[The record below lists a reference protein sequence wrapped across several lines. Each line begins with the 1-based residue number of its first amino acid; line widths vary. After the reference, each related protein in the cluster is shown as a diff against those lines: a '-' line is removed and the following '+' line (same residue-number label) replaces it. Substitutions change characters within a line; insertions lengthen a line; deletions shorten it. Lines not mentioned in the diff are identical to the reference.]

1 MAKTIKINSFTQ
13 DSPDSFRAT
22 GTVEGK
28 AFVAKTILWGPKG
41 QREPIFKVFEASEDG
56 ETHLKMAASSFSRGE
71 RISIARHLKLERIRR
86 EEVADV
92 TNLTVKE
99 LRQFCKERGVSG
111 AHAKG
116 VRKNDLVKLAA
127 SA

>member
-1 MAKTIKINSFTQ
+1 MAKTIEITSFTQ
-13 DSPDSFRAT
+13 DSPDSFSAT

-41 QREPIFKVFEASEDG
+41 DRQPIFKVFEASEVG
-56 ETHLKMAASSFSRGE
+56 EAHLKMAASSFNRGE
-71 RISIARHLKLERIRR
+71 RISIARRLKEERLRR
-86 EEVADV
+86 EAVADV
-92 TNLTVKE
+92 ADLTVKE
-99 LRQFCKERGVSG
+99 LRQLCKERGVSG

-116 VRKNDLVKLAA
+116 IRKDDLIKLAA

>member
-1 MAKTIKINSFTQ
+1 MAKTIEITSFTQ
-13 DSPDSFRAT
+13 DSPDSFSAT

-41 QREPIFKVFEASEDG
+41 DRQPIFKVFEASEDG
-56 ETHLKMAASSFSRGE
+56 EAHLKMAASSFNRGE
-71 RISIARHLKLERIRR
+71 RISIARRLKEERLRR
-86 EEVADV
+86 EAVADV
-92 TNLTVKE
+92 ADLTVKE
-99 LRQFCKERGVSG
+99 LRQLCKERGVSG

-116 VRKNDLVKLAA
+116 IRKDDLIKLAA